1 LPAAYDQTRSALL
14 DTLIGLFWLF
24 LKINLL
30 STSGIAS
37 VGLLHDQAVG
47 SILTQQQFIQA
58 VSLSSVLPGSDA
70 LQLAMFTG
78 FRVAGLAG
86 AAAALLGSILPPTVL
101 MLGVVRVLH
110 RLRREAWVSRF
121 VEGLAPAVAVLM
133 FYVAAKLVI
142 GGASG
147 SFSWALPILA
157 VASLAALIRGIAP
170 PFVLIAAG
178 LLGILLLR

>member
-1 LPAAYDQTRSALL
+1 MPSTLL
-14 DTLIGLFWLF
+14 GLFWLF

-37 VGLLHDQAVG
+37 VGLLHEQAVG
-47 SILTQQQFIQA
+47 TLLTQEQFVQA
-58 VSLSSVLPGSDA
+58 VSFSSVLPGSDA

-86 AAAALLGSILPPTVL
+86 AGAALLGSILPPTVL
-101 MLGVVRVLH
+101 ILGVVAVLH

-133 FYVAAKLVI
+133 LYVAAKLLVGGVGTSADWLLVAI
-142 GGASG
+142 GA
-147 SFSWALPILA
+147 
-157 VASLAALIRGIAP
+157 ASLLGYIVGAP
-170 PFVLIAAG
+170 PPLV
-178 LLGILLLR
+178 LLGAGMLGAMFIR

>member
-1 LPAAYDQTRSALL
+1 MPQ
-14 DTLIGLFWLF
+14 TLIALFWLF

-37 VGLLHDQAVG
+37 VGLLHEQAVG
-47 SILTQQQFIQA
+47 PILTEAQFVQA
-58 VSLSSVLPGSDA
+58 VSFSSVLPGSDA

-78 FRVAGLAG
+78 LRAAGLAG

-101 MLGVVRVLH
+101 ILGVVTLLH

-133 FYVAAKLVI
+133 LYVAIKLVV
-142 GGASG
+142 AG
-147 SFSWALPILA
+147 SEQALSPLLLGVA
-157 VASLAALIRGIAP
+157 AASLVAFVRGVP
-170 PFVLIAAG
+170 PPLVLLSAG
-178 LLGILLLR
+178 VIGILLLR